1 MQKKKKYYEIK
12 DGGVTLYWDMTANML
27 VDIDVQPGVKTVN
40 LFVEKTVSNYP
51 YSTYKKS
58 LYSTYRIMLDKVYK
72 QFPDVEELNIGDCIS
87 TVKIRNDMFP
97 NVKLVTSEND
107 RFVDG
112 ASMLIEVPHNME
124 RKLLNT
130 FYMQSSMELDLKNIK
145 YIDDYALNGCLAHA
159 AINCDSLNNAGPK
172 AFCGAFMFDSGDDGL
187 SVINDVV
194 LKVEPDAKSVRLS
207 KRIRR
212 IANSADFKNVK
223 ELHVESINILYQLCK
238 WNNISGITDLFIEET
253 GAIDIRKLQR
263 MLTARG
269 FDKLGNIHV
278 DNKYYTS
285 IDGII
290 YSRDKQTLVLA
301 SSGRNGVVNIPEGT
315 KTIANGAFMKSNVR
329 EVNCPDSLEYIKD
342 NAFYACSFLKKVNFG
357 KGLKQIG
364 DSFRNASGVFAYCYV
379 LNDVVIPSSI
389 EEIGN
394 FAFFHCDELS
404 NVTFN
409 EGIRGIGLSAFTFC
423 PNLTN
428 VELPASL
435 IDVGLESFQGV
446 LNITVKG
453 GCRVFNLPSAVMMC
467 SGFTSQEDAMNKES
481 LIVDVN
487 IEGKGHVYLPKYTS
501 SEKITY
507 TNDFFNSNWYDK
519 EFSESVYEQ
528 AYSSRSKQILAIHIY
543 KQTKNSDV
551 EAYLRRAG
559 KSIAKRMIDEGN
571 ESGAV
576 EFLQFGLMTTA
587 ALKTILKTAEAK
599 GAASV
604 SSYILMQLSNKKK
617 STFRL

>member
-12 DGGVTLYWDMTANML
+12 DGGVTLYWDMSANAL
-27 VDIDVQPGVKTVN
+27 VDIDVRPGVKIVN
-40 LFVEKTVSNYP
+40 LFAEKTVSRYQ
-51 YSTYKKS
+51 YSI
-58 LYSTYRIMLDKVYK
+58 YRIKLDNVYK
-72 QFPDVEELNIGDCIS
+72 QFPDVEELHIGSDIS
-87 TVKIRNDMFP
+87 AVSIRNDMFP
-97 NVKLVTSEND
+97 NVKLVTSD
-107 RFVDG
+107 SDKFVDG
-112 ASMLIEVPHNME
+112 ASMLIEVPYNME
-124 RKLLNT
+124 RQLLNT
-130 FYMQSSMELDLKNIK
+130 FYMQPDMELDLKNIK
-145 YIDDYALNGCLAHA
+145 YINDYALNGCLAPV
-159 AINCDSLNNAGPK
+159 AINCDSINNAGPK

-194 LKVEPDAKSVRLS
+194 LKVEPDAKSVRFS

-223 ELHVESINILYQLCK
+223 ELHVESINILNQMLNR
-238 WNNISGITDLFIEET
+238 NNISGITDLFIEET

-263 MLTARG
+263 MLTSRG
-269 FDKLGNIHV
+269 FDRLVNIHI

-301 SSGRNGVVNIPEGT
+301 SSGREGVVNIPEGT
-315 KTIANGAFMKSNVR
+315 KIIANEAFAQSHV
-329 EVNCPDSLEYIKD
+329 EEINCPDSLEYIKD
-342 NAFYACSFLKKVNFG
+342 GAFRICSFLTKINFG

-364 DSFRNASGVFAYCYV
+364 ESFRNTSGVFAYCCM
-379 LNDVVIPSSI
+379 LKDVVIPKSV
-389 EEIGN
+389 EEIGK

-409 EGIRGIGLSAFTFC
+409 EGIRGIGLSAFAFC

-519 EFSESVYEQ
+519 EFSESVYEH

-571 ESGAV
+571 EIGVV

-599 GAASV
+599 DATSV
-604 SSYILMQLSNKKK
+604 SSYILMQLSNKKQ

>member
-12 DGGVTLYWDMTANML
+12 DGGVTLYWDMTANVL

-40 LFVEKTVSNYP
+40 LFAEKTASKY
-51 YSTYKKS
+51 
-58 LYSTYRIMLDKVYK
+58 LYSTYRVKLENVYK
-72 QFPDVEELNIGDCIS
+72 QFPDVEELHIGDDIS

-97 NVKLVTSEND
+97 NVKLVKSDSD

-112 ASMLIEVPHNME
+112 ASMLIEVTHNME

-130 FYMQSSMELDLKNIK
+130 FYMQSNMEIDLKNIK

-194 LKVEPDAKSVRLS
+194 LKVESDAKSVRLS

-223 ELHVESINILYQLCK
+223 ELHVESINILYQMCQR
-238 WNNISGITDLFIEET
+238 NNISEITDLFIEET

-263 MLTARG
+263 MLITARG

-329 EVNCPDSLEYIKD
+329 EVNCPDSLEYIHD
-342 NAFYACSFLKKVNFG
+342 NAFYACTFLEKVNFG
-357 KGLKQIG
+357 KGLKQLG

-379 LNDVVIPSSI
+379 LNDVVIPSSV

-409 EGIRGIGLSAFTFC
+409 EGIRGIGLSSFSFC
-423 PNLTN
+423 PKLTD
-428 VELPASL
+428 VVLPASL
-435 IDVGLESFQGV
+435 IDAGLESFQGV
-446 LNITVKG
+446 LNVTVKD
-453 GCRVFNLPSAVMMC
+453 GCRVFNLPAAFMMLP
-467 SGFTSQEDAMNKES
+467 GFNSQEDAMNKES

-501 SEKITY
+501 SDKITY

-543 KQTKNSDV
+543 KQTKSSDV

-559 KSIAKRMIDEGN
+559 KTIAKRMIDEGN

-587 ALKTILKTAEAK
+587 ALKTILKIAEAK

>member
-40 LFVEKTVSNYP
+40 LFVEKTASQY
-51 YSTYKKS
+51 
-58 LYSTYRIMLDKVYK
+58 LYSMYKIMLDNVYK
-72 QFPDVEELNIGDCIS
+72 QFPDVEELHIGDDIS

-112 ASMLIEVPHNME
+112 ASMLIEVTHNME

-130 FYMQSSMELDLKNIK
+130 FYMQSNMEIDLKNIK

-194 LKVEPDAKSVRLS
+194 LKVESDAKSVRLS

-223 ELHVESINILYQLCK
+223 ELHVESINILYQMCQR
-238 WNNISGITDLFIEET
+238 NNISEITDLFIEET

-263 MLTARG
+263 MLITARG

-329 EVNCPDSLEYIKD
+329 EVNCPDSLEYIND
-342 NAFYACSFLKKVNFG
+342 NAFYACTFLKKVNFG

-364 DSFRNASGVFAYCYV
+364 DSFRNALGVFAYCYV
-379 LNDVVIPSSI
+379 LNDVVIPSSV

-435 IDVGLESFQGV
+435 IDVGLESFQEV

>member
-12 DGGVTLYWDMTANML
+12 DGGVTLYWDMVTNTL

-40 LFVEKTVSNYP
+40 LFTEKTASQYQ
-51 YSTYKKS
+51 YSI
-58 LYSTYRIMLDKVYK
+58 YRIMLDKVYK
-72 QFPDVEELNIGDCIS
+72 QFPDVEELHIGDDIS
-87 TVKIRNDMFP
+87 SIVIRNDMFP
-97 NVKLVTSEND
+97 NVKLVKSKSN

-194 LKVEPDAKSVRLS
+194 LKVEPDAKSVRFS

-223 ELHVESINILYQLCK
+223 ELHVESINILNQMLNR
-238 WNNISGITDLFIEET
+238 NNISGITDLFIEET

-263 MLTARG
+263 MLTSRG
-269 FDKLGNIHV
+269 FDRLVNIHI

-301 SSGRNGVVNIPEGT
+301 SSGREGVVNIPEGT
-315 KTIANGAFMKSNVR
+315 KIIANEAFAQSHV
-329 EVNCPDSLEYIKD
+329 EEINCPDSLEYIKD
-342 NAFYACSFLKKVNFG
+342 GAFRICSFLTKINFG

-364 DSFRNASGVFAYCYV
+364 ESFRNTSGVFAYCCM
-379 LNDVVIPSSI
+379 LKDVVIPKSV
-389 EEIGN
+389 EEIGK

-409 EGIRGIGLSAFTFC
+409 EGIRGIGLSAFAFC

-435 IDVGLESFQGV
+435 IDVWLESFQGV

-543 KQTKNSDV
+543 KQTKNSDI

-571 ESGAV
+571 EIGVV

-599 GAASV
+599 DATSV
-604 SSYILMQLSNKKK
+604 SSYILMQLSNKKQ

>member
-40 LFVEKTVSNYP
+40 LFVEKTASQY
-51 YSTYKKS
+51 
-58 LYSTYRIMLDKVYK
+58 LYSMYKIMLDNVYK
-72 QFPDVEELNIGDCIS
+72 QFPDVEELHIGDDIS

-112 ASMLIEVPHNME
+112 ASMLIEVTHNME

-130 FYMQSSMELDLKNIK
+130 FYMQSNMEIDLKNIK

-194 LKVEPDAKSVRLS
+194 LKVESDAKSVRLS

-223 ELHVESINILYQLCK
+223 ELHVESINILYQMCQR
-238 WNNISGITDLFIEET
+238 NNISEITDLFIEET

-263 MLTARG
+263 MLITARG

-329 EVNCPDSLEYIKD
+329 EVNCPDSLEYIHD
-342 NAFYACSFLKKVNFG
+342 NAFYACTFLEKVNFG
-357 KGLKQIG
+357 KGLKQLG

-379 LNDVVIPSSI
+379 LNDVVIPSSV

-409 EGIRGIGLSAFTFC
+409 EGIRGIGLSSFSFC
-423 PNLTN
+423 PKLTD
-428 VELPASL
+428 VVLPASL
-435 IDVGLESFQGV
+435 IDAGIESFQGV
-446 LNITVKG
+446 LNVTVKD
-453 GCRVFNLPSAVMMC
+453 GCRVFNLPAAFMMLP
-467 SGFTSQEDAMNKES
+467 GFNSQEDAMNKES

-501 SEKITY
+501 SDKITY

-543 KQTKNSDV
+543 KQTKSSDV

-559 KSIAKRMIDEGN
+559 KTIAKRMIDEGN

-587 ALKTILKTAEAK
+587 ALKTILKIAEAK

>member
-1 MQKKKKYYEIK
+1 MQKKKQYYEIK
-12 DGGVTLYWDMTANML
+12 DGGVTLYWDMTSNTL

-40 LFVEKTVSNYP
+40 LFAEKTASKY
-51 YSTYKKS
+51 
-58 LYSTYRIMLDKVYK
+58 LYSTYRVKLENVYK
-72 QFPDVEELNIGDCIS
+72 QFPDVEELHIEGDIQQVS
-87 TVKIRNDMFP
+87 IRNDMFP
-97 NVKLVTSEND
+97 NVKLVTSDSD

-112 ASMLIEVPHNME
+112 ASMLIEVTHNME

-130 FYMQSSMELDLKNIK
+130 FYMQSNMELDLKNIK

-172 AFCGAFMFDSGDDGL
+172 AFCGAFMFDSGNDGL

-223 ELHVESINILYQLCK
+223 ELHVESINILNQMLNR
-238 WNNISGITDLFIEET
+238 NNISGITNLFIEET

-263 MLTARG
+263 MLITARR

-329 EVNCPDSLEYIKD
+329 EVNCPDSLEYIHD
-342 NAFYACSFLKKVNFG
+342 NAFYACTFLKKVNFG
-357 KGLKQIG
+357 KGLKQLG

-379 LNDVVIPSSI
+379 LNDVVIPSSV

-409 EGIRGIGLSAFTFC
+409 EGIRGIGLSSFSFC
-423 PNLTN
+423 PKLTD
-428 VELPASL
+428 VVLPASL
-435 IDVGLESFQGV
+435 IDAGLESFQGV
-446 LNITVKG
+446 LNVTVKD
-453 GCRVFNLPSAVMMC
+453 GCRVFNLPSAVMMIP
-467 SGFTSQEDAMNKES
+467 GFNCQEDAMNKES

-501 SEKITY
+501 SDKITY

-543 KQTKNSDV
+543 KQTKSSDV

-559 KSIAKRMIDEGN
+559 KTIAKRMIDEGN

>member
-40 LFVEKTVSNYP
+40 LFVEKTASQY
-51 YSTYKKS
+51 
-58 LYSTYRIMLDKVYK
+58 LYSMYKIMLDNVYK
-72 QFPDVEELNIGDCIS
+72 QFPDVEELHIGDDIS

-112 ASMLIEVPHNME
+112 ASMLIEVTHNME

-130 FYMQSSMELDLKNIK
+130 FYMQSNMEIDLKNIK

-194 LKVEPDAKSVRLS
+194 LKVESDAKSVRLS

-223 ELHVESINILYQLCK
+223 ELHVESINILYQMCQR
-238 WNNISGITDLFIEET
+238 NNISEITDLFIEET

-263 MLTARG
+263 MLITARG

-278 DNKYYTS
+278 ENKYYTS

-290 YSRDKQTLVLA
+290 YSRDRQTLVLA

-315 KTIANGAFMKSNVR
+315 KIIANGAFMNSNIC

-342 NAFYACSFLKKVNFG
+342 NAFYACSFLKKINFG
-357 KGLKQIG
+357 KGLKQVG
-364 DSFRNASGVFAYCYV
+364 DSFRNASGTFAYCYL
-379 LNDVVIPSSI
+379 LNDVVIPSSV

-394 FAFFHCDELS
+394 FVFFHCDELS

-409 EGIRGIGLSAFTFC
+409 EGIRGIGLSAFSFC
-423 PNLTN
+423 PKFTD
-428 VELPASL
+428 VVLPASL
-435 IDVGLESFQGV
+435 IDAGLESFQGA
-446 LNITVKG
+446 LNVTVRDG
-453 GCRVFNLPSAVMMC
+453 GRICNLPSAVMMLP
-467 SGFTSQEDAMNKES
+467 GFNSQEDAMNKES
-481 LIVDVN
+481 IIVDVN

-507 TNDFFNSNWYDK
+507 TNDFFNNNWYDK

-543 KQTKNSDV
+543 KKTKNSDV
-551 EAYLRRAG
+551 GAYLRRAG
-559 KSIAKRMIDEGN
+559 KTIVKRMIDEGD
-571 ESGAV
+571 EAGAV

-587 ALKTILKTAEAK
+587 ALKAILKNAEAK
-599 GAASV
+599 GAAAI
-604 SSYILMQLSNKKK
+604 SSYILIELNSKKQP
-617 STFRL
+617 TFRL

>member
-40 LFVEKTVSNYP
+40 LFVEKTASQY
-51 YSTYKKS
+51 
-58 LYSTYRIMLDKVYK
+58 LYSIYRIMLDKVYK
-72 QFPDVEELNIGDCIS
+72 QFPDVEELHIGDDIS

-130 FYMQSSMELDLKNIK
+130 FYMQSNMELDLKNIK

-223 ELHVESINILYQLCK
+223 ELHVESINILNQMVKRY
-238 WNNISGITDLFIEET
+238 NISGITDLFIEET
-253 GAIDIRKLQR
+253 GALDIRKLHR
-263 MLTARG
+263 MLTTRG
-269 FDKLGNIHV
+269 FDKLENIHV
-278 DNKYYTS
+278 DNKYYIS

-301 SSGRNGVVNIPEGT
+301 SSGRDGVVNIPEGT
-315 KTIANGAFMKSNVR
+315 KTIANGAFMNCNVC

-342 NAFYACSFLKKVNFG
+342 NAFSACTFLKKINFG
-357 KGLKQIG
+357 KGIKQIG
-364 DSFRNASGVFAYCYV
+364 DSFRNSSGVFAYCYL
-379 LNDVVIPSSI
+379 LNNVVIPQSV

-409 EGIRGIGLSAFTFC
+409 EGIRGIGFSAFSFC
-423 PNLTN
+423 PKLTD
-428 VELPASL
+428 VVLPASL
-435 IDVGLESFQGV
+435 IDAGFESFQGV
-446 LNITVKG
+446 TNVTVKD
-453 GCRVFNLPSAVMMC
+453 GCRVFNLPSAVMMLP
-467 SGFTSQEDAMNKES
+467 GFNSQEDAMNKES

-507 TNDFFNSNWYDK
+507 TNDFFNSNWYDR

-543 KQTKNSDV
+543 KQTKNSDIG
-551 EAYLRRAG
+551 AYLRRAG
-559 KSIAKRMIDEGN
+559 KTIAKRMIDEGN

-617 STFRL
+617 PTFRL

>member
-12 DGGVTLYWDMTANML
+12 DGGVTLYWDMTANVL

-40 LFVEKTVSNYP
+40 LFAEKTASKY
-51 YSTYKKS
+51 
-58 LYSTYRIMLDKVYK
+58 LYSTYRVKLENVYK
-72 QFPDVEELNIGDCIS
+72 QFPDVEELHIEGDIQQVS
-87 TVKIRNDMFP
+87 IRNDMFP
-97 NVKLVTSEND
+97 NVKLVKSDSD

-112 ASMLIEVPHNME
+112 ASMLIEVLYNMN
-124 RKLLNT
+124 RKLLNA
-130 FYMQSSMELDLKNIK
+130 FYMQPDMELDLKNIK
-145 YIDDYALNGCLAHA
+145 YIADYALNGCLASA

-194 LKVEPDAKSVRLS
+194 LKVESDAKSVRLS

-223 ELHVESINILYQLCK
+223 ELHVESINILYQMCQR
-238 WNNISGITDLFIEET
+238 NNISEITDLFIEET

-263 MLTARG
+263 MLITARG

-329 EVNCPDSLEYIKD
+329 EVNCPDSLEYIHD
-342 NAFYACSFLKKVNFG
+342 NAFYACTFLEKVNFG
-357 KGLKQIG
+357 KGLKQLG
-364 DSFRNASGVFAYCYV
+364 DSFRNASWVFAYCYV
-379 LNDVVIPSSI
+379 LNDVVIPSSV

-409 EGIRGIGLSAFTFC
+409 EGIRGIGLSSFSFC
-423 PNLTN
+423 PKLTD
-428 VELPASL
+428 VVLPASL
-435 IDVGLESFQGV
+435 IDAGLESFQGV
-446 LNITVKG
+446 LNVTVKD
-453 GCRVFNLPSAVMMC
+453 GCRVFNLPAAFMMLP
-467 SGFTSQEDAMNKES
+467 GFNSQEDAMNKES

-501 SEKITY
+501 SDKITY

-543 KQTKNSDV
+543 KQTKSSDV

-559 KSIAKRMIDEGN
+559 KTIAKRMIDEGN

-587 ALKTILKTAEAK
+587 ALKTILKIAEAK

>member
-40 LFVEKTVSNYP
+40 LFVEKTASQY
-51 YSTYKKS
+51 
-58 LYSTYRIMLDKVYK
+58 LYSMYKIMLDNVYK
-72 QFPDVEELNIGDCIS
+72 QFPDVEELHIGDDIS

-112 ASMLIEVPHNME
+112 ASMLIEITHNME

-130 FYMQSSMELDLKNIK
+130 FYMQSNMELDLKNIK

-223 ELHVESINILYQLCK
+223 ELHVESINILYQMCK
-238 WNNISGITDLFIEET
+238 RNNISEITDLFIEET

-329 EVNCPDSLEYIKD
+329 EVNCPDSLEYIND
-342 NAFYACSFLKKVNFG
+342 NAFYACTFLEKVNFG
-357 KGLKQIG
+357 KSLKQIG
-364 DSFRNASGVFAYCYV
+364 DSFRNALGAFAYCYV
-379 LNDVVIPSSI
+379 LNDVVIPSSV

-409 EGIRGIGLSAFTFC
+409 EGIRGIGLSSFSFC
-423 PNLTN
+423 PKLTD
-428 VELPASL
+428 VVLPASL
-435 IDVGLESFQGV
+435 IDAGLESFQGV
-446 LNITVKG
+446 LNVTVKD
-453 GCRVFNLPSAVMMC
+453 GCRVFNLPSAVMMLP
-467 SGFTSQEDAMNKES
+467 GFNSQEDAMNKES

-501 SEKITY
+501 SDKITY

-543 KQTKNSDV
+543 KQTKSSGV

-559 KSIAKRMIDEGN
+559 KTIAKRMIDECN

>member
-40 LFVEKTVSNYP
+40 LFVEKTASQY
-51 YSTYKKS
+51 
-58 LYSTYRIMLDKVYK
+58 LYSIYRIMLDKVYK
-72 QFPDVEELNIGDCIS
+72 QFPDVEELHIGDDIS

-107 RFVDG
+107 RFIDG
-112 ASMLIEVPHNME
+112 ASMLIEITHNME

-130 FYMQSSMELDLKNIK
+130 FYMQSNMELDLKNIK

-223 ELHVESINILYQLCK
+223 ELHVESINILYQMCQR
-238 WNNISGITDLFIEET
+238 NNISEITDLFIEET

-263 MLTARG
+263 MLITARG

-329 EVNCPDSLEYIKD
+329 EVNCPDSLEYIHD
-342 NAFYACSFLKKVNFG
+342 NAFYACTFLEKVNFG
-357 KGLKQIG
+357 KGLKQLG

-379 LNDVVIPSSI
+379 LNDVVIPSSV

-394 FAFFHCDELS
+394 FAFFHCYELS

-409 EGIRGIGLSAFTFC
+409 EGIRGIGLSSFSFC
-423 PNLTN
+423 PKLTD
-428 VELPASL
+428 VVLPASL
-435 IDVGLESFQGV
+435 IDAGLESFQGV
-446 LNITVKG
+446 LNVTVKD
-453 GCRVFNLPSAVMMC
+453 GCRVFNLPAAFMMLP
-467 SGFTSQEDAMNKES
+467 GFNGQEDAMNKES

-501 SEKITY
+501 SDKITY

-551 EAYLRRAG
+551 EAYLRRVG
-559 KSIAKRMIDEGN
+559 KTIAKRMIDEGN

-587 ALKTILKTAEAK
+587 ALKTILKIAEAK

>member
-12 DGGVTLYWDMTANML
+12 DGGVTLYWDMVTNTL

-40 LFVEKTVSNYP
+40 LFTEKTASQYQ
-51 YSTYKKS
+51 YSI
-58 LYSTYRIMLDKVYK
+58 YRIMLDKVYK
-72 QFPDVEELNIGDCIS
+72 QFPDVEELHIGDDIS
-87 TVKIRNDMFP
+87 IVKIRNDMFP
-97 NVKLVTSEND
+97 NVKLVKSKSN

-263 MLTARG
+263 MLTSRG
-269 FDKLGNIHV
+269 FDRLVNIHI

-301 SSGRNGVVNIPEGT
+301 SSGREGVVNIPEGT
-315 KTIANGAFMKSNVR
+315 KIIANEAFAQSHV
-329 EVNCPDSLEYIKD
+329 EEINCPDSLEYIKD
-342 NAFYACSFLKKVNFG
+342 GAFRICSFLTKINFG

-364 DSFRNASGVFAYCYV
+364 ESFRNTSGVFAYCCM
-379 LNDVVIPSSI
+379 LKDVVIPKSV
-389 EEIGN
+389 EEIGK

-409 EGIRGIGLSAFTFC
+409 EGIRGIGLSAFAFC

-571 ESGAV
+571 EIGVV

-599 GAASV
+599 DATSV
-604 SSYILMQLSNKKK
+604 SSYILMQLSNKKQ

>member
-12 DGGVTLYWDMTANML
+12 DGGVTLYWDMTANVL

-40 LFVEKTVSNYP
+40 LFAEKTASKY
-51 YSTYKKS
+51 
-58 LYSTYRIMLDKVYK
+58 LYSTYRVKLENVYK
-72 QFPDVEELNIGDCIS
+72 QFPDVEELHIEGDIQQVS
-87 TVKIRNDMFP
+87 IRNDMFP
-97 NVKLVTSEND
+97 NVKLVKSDSD

-112 ASMLIEVPHNME
+112 ASMLIEVLYNMN
-124 RKLLNT
+124 RKLLNA
-130 FYMQSSMELDLKNIK
+130 FYMQPDMELDLKNIK
-145 YIDDYALNGCLAHA
+145 YIADYALNGCLASA
-159 AINCDSLNNAGPK
+159 AINCDSLNDAAPK
-172 AFCGAFMFDSGDDGL
+172 AFSGAFMFDTGDDGL
-187 SVINDVV
+187 SVINDAV

-212 IANSADFKNVK
+212 IANSANFKNVK
-223 ELHVESINILYQLCK
+223 SLHVESINILNQIFSR
-238 WNNISGITDLFIEET
+238 NNISGITDLFVEET
-253 GAIDIRKLQR
+253 GAIDIRKLHR
-263 MLTARG
+263 MLTSRG
-269 FDKLGNIHV
+269 FDSLGNIHV
-278 DNKYYTS
+278 ENKYYTS

-290 YSRDKQTLVLA
+290 YSRDRQTLVLA

-315 KTIANGAFMKSNVR
+315 KIIANGAFMNSNIC

-342 NAFYACSFLKKVNFG
+342 NAFYACSFLKKINFG
-357 KGLKQIG
+357 KGLKQVG
-364 DSFRNASGVFAYCYV
+364 DSFRNASGTFAYCYL
-379 LNDVVIPSSI
+379 LNDVVIPSSV

-409 EGIRGIGLSAFTFC
+409 EGIRGIGLSSFSFC
-423 PNLTN
+423 PKLTG
-428 VELPASL
+428 VVLPASL
-435 IDVGLESFQGV
+435 IDAGLESFQGV
-446 LNITVKG
+446 LNVTVKD
-453 GCRVFNLPSAVMMC
+453 GCRVFNLPSAVMMLP
-467 SGFTSQEDAMNKES
+467 GFNSQEDAMNKES

-501 SEKITY
+501 SDKITY

-543 KQTKNSDV
+543 KQTKSSDV

-559 KSIAKRMIDEGN
+559 KTIAKRMIDEGN
-571 ESGAV
+571 DSGAV

-587 ALKTILKTAEAK
+587 ALKTILKIAEAK

>member
-40 LFVEKTVSNYP
+40 LFVEKTASQY
-51 YSTYKKS
+51 
-58 LYSTYRIMLDKVYK
+58 LYSMYKIMLDNVYK
-72 QFPDVEELNIGDCIS
+72 QFPDVEELHIGDDIS

-112 ASMLIEVPHNME
+112 ASMLIEVTHNME

-130 FYMQSSMELDLKNIK
+130 FYMQSNMEIDLKNIK

-194 LKVEPDAKSVRLS
+194 LKVESDAKSVRLS

-223 ELHVESINILYQLCK
+223 ELHVESINILYQMCQR
-238 WNNISGITDLFIEET
+238 NNISEITDLFIEET

-263 MLTARG
+263 MLITARG

-329 EVNCPDSLEYIKD
+329 EVNCPDSLEYIND
-342 NAFYACSFLKKVNFG
+342 NAFYACTFLKKVNFG

-364 DSFRNASGVFAYCYV
+364 GSFRHDSGVFTYCYA
-379 LNDVVIPSSI
+379 LNNVVIPPSV

-409 EGIRGIGLSAFTFC
+409 EGIRGIGLSAFSFC
-423 PNLTN
+423 PKLTD
-428 VELPASL
+428 VVLPASL
-435 IDVGLESFQGV
+435 IDAGLESFQGV
-446 LNITVKG
+446 LNVTVKDG
-453 GCRVFNLPSAVMMC
+453 SRIFNLPSAVMMTP
-467 SGFTSQEDAMNKES
+467 GFNSLEDAMNKES

-507 TNDFFNSNWYDK
+507 TNDFFNNNWYDK

-528 AYSSRSKQILAIHIY
+528 AYSSRSKQMLAIHIY
-543 KQTKNSDV
+543 KKTKNSDV
-551 EAYLRRAG
+551 GAYLRRAG
-559 KSIAKRMIDEGN
+559 KTIVKRMIDEGD
-571 ESGAV
+571 EAGAV

-587 ALKTILKTAEAK
+587 ALKAILKNAESK
-599 GAASV
+599 GAAAI
-604 SSYILMQLSNKKK
+604 SSYILIELNSKKQP
-617 STFRL
+617 TFRL

>member
-40 LFVEKTVSNYP
+40 LFVEKTASQY
-51 YSTYKKS
+51 
-58 LYSTYRIMLDKVYK
+58 LYSMYKIMLDNVYK
-72 QFPDVEELNIGDCIS
+72 QFPDVEELHIGDDIS

-112 ASMLIEVPHNME
+112 ASMLIEVTHNME

-130 FYMQSSMELDLKNIK
+130 FYMQSNMEIDLKNIK

-194 LKVEPDAKSVRLS
+194 LKVESDAKSVRLS

-223 ELHVESINILYQLCK
+223 ELHVESINILYQMCQR
-238 WNNISGITDLFIEET
+238 NNISEITDLFIEET

-263 MLTARG
+263 MLITARG

-329 EVNCPDSLEYIKD
+329 EVNCPDSLEYIND
-342 NAFYACSFLKKVNFG
+342 NAFYACTFLKKVNFG

-364 DSFRNASGVFAYCYV
+364 DSFRNALGVFAYCYV
-379 LNDVVIPSSI
+379 LNDVVIPSSV

-409 EGIRGIGLSAFTFC
+409 EGIRGIGLSSFSFC
-423 PNLTN
+423 PKLTD
-428 VELPASL
+428 VVLPASL
-435 IDVGLESFQGV
+435 IDAGLESFQGV
-446 LNITVKG
+446 LNVTVKD
-453 GCRVFNLPSAVMMC
+453 GCRVFNLPSAVMMLP
-467 SGFTSQEDAMNKES
+467 GFNSQEDAMNKES

-501 SEKITY
+501 SDKITY

-543 KQTKNSDV
+543 KHTKSSDV
-551 EAYLRRAG
+551 EVYLRRAG
-559 KSIAKRMIDEGN
+559 KTIAKRMIDEGN

>member
-1 MQKKKKYYEIK
+1 MQKKKQYYEIK

-40 LFVEKTVSNYP
+40 LFVEKTASQY
-51 YSTYKKS
+51 
-58 LYSTYRIMLDKVYK
+58 LYSMYKIMLDNVYK
-72 QFPDVEELNIGDCIS
+72 QFPDVEELHIGDDIS

-112 ASMLIEVPHNME
+112 ASMLIEVTHNME

-130 FYMQSSMELDLKNIK
+130 FYMQSNMEIDLKNIK

-194 LKVEPDAKSVRLS
+194 LKVESDAKSVRLS

-223 ELHVESINILYQLCK
+223 ELHVESINILYQMCQR
-238 WNNISGITDLFIEET
+238 NNISEITDLFIEET

-263 MLTARG
+263 MLITARG

-329 EVNCPDSLEYIKD
+329 EVNCPDSLEYIND
-342 NAFYACSFLKKVNFG
+342 NAFYACTFLKKVNFG

-364 DSFRNASGVFAYCYV
+364 DSFRNALGVFAYCYV
-379 LNDVVIPSSI
+379 LNDVVIPSSV

-435 IDVGLESFQGV
+435 IDVGLESFQEV

>member
-1 MQKKKKYYEIK
+1 M
-12 DGGVTLYWDMTANML
+12 
-27 VDIDVQPGVKTVN
+27 
-40 LFVEKTVSNYP
+40 
-51 YSTYKKS
+51 
-58 LYSTYRIMLDKVYK
+58 
-72 QFPDVEELNIGDCIS
+72 
-87 TVKIRNDMFP
+87 
-97 NVKLVTSEND
+97 
-107 RFVDG
+107 
-112 ASMLIEVPHNME
+112 
-124 RKLLNT
+124 
-130 FYMQSSMELDLKNIK
+130 
-145 YIDDYALNGCLAHA
+145 
-159 AINCDSLNNAGPK
+159 
-172 AFCGAFMFDSGDDGL
+172 
-187 SVINDVV
+187 
-194 LKVEPDAKSVRLS
+194 
-207 KRIRR
+207 
-212 IANSADFKNVK
+212 
-223 ELHVESINILYQLCK
+223 
-238 WNNISGITDLFIEET
+238 
-253 GAIDIRKLQR
+253 
-263 MLTARG
+263 
-269 FDKLGNIHV
+269 
-278 DNKYYTS
+278 
-285 IDGII
+285 
-290 YSRDKQTLVLA
+290 
-301 SSGRNGVVNIPEGT
+301 
-315 KTIANGAFMKSNVR
+315 
-329 EVNCPDSLEYIKD
+329 
-342 NAFYACSFLKKVNFG
+342 
-357 KGLKQIG
+357 
-364 DSFRNASGVFAYCYV
+364 
-379 LNDVVIPSSI
+379 
-389 EEIGN
+389 
-394 FAFFHCDELS
+394 
-404 NVTFN
+404 
-409 EGIRGIGLSAFTFC
+409 
-423 PNLTN
+423 
-428 VELPASL
+428 
-435 IDVGLESFQGV
+435 IDVGLESFQEV

>member
-40 LFVEKTVSNYP
+40 LFAEKTASKY
-51 YSTYKKS
+51 
-58 LYSTYRIMLDKVYK
+58 LYSIYKIMLDKVYK
-72 QFPDVEELNIGDCIS
+72 QFPDVEELHIGDDIS
-87 TVKIRNDMFP
+87 TVRIRNDMFP

-107 RFVDG
+107 RFIDG
-112 ASMLIEVPHNME
+112 ASMLIEVTHNME

-130 FYMQSSMELDLKNIK
+130 FYMQPNMELDLKNIK
-145 YIDDYALNGCLAHA
+145 YIDAYALNGCLAHA

-187 SVINDVV
+187 SVMNDVV
-194 LKVEPDAKSVRLS
+194 LKVEPDVKSVQLS

-212 IANSADFKNVK
+212 ISNSADFKNVK

-263 MLTARG
+263 MLITARG

-342 NAFYACSFLKKVNFG
+342 NAFYACSFLKKINFG
-357 KGLKQIG
+357 KGLKQVG
-364 DSFRNASGVFAYCYV
+364 DSFRNASGTFAYCYL
-379 LNDVVIPSSI
+379 LNDVVIPSSV

-409 EGIRGIGLSAFTFC
+409 EGIRGIGLSAFSFC
-423 PNLTN
+423 PKFTD
-428 VELPASL
+428 VVLPASL
-435 IDVGLESFQGV
+435 IDAGLESFQGA
-446 LNITVKG
+446 LNVTVRDG
-453 GCRVFNLPSAVMMC
+453 GRICNLPSAVIMLP
-467 SGFTSQEDAMNKES
+467 GFNSQEDAMNKES
-481 LIVDVN
+481 IIVDVN

-507 TNDFFNSNWYDK
+507 TNDFFNNNWYDK

-543 KQTKNSDV
+543 KKTKNSDV
-551 EAYLRRAG
+551 GAYLRRAG
-559 KSIAKRMIDEGN
+559 KTIVKRMIDEGD
-571 ESGAV
+571 EAGAV

-587 ALKTILKTAEAK
+587 ALKAILKNAEAK
-599 GAASV
+599 GAAAI
-604 SSYILMQLSNKKK
+604 SSYILIELNSKKQP
-617 STFRL
+617 TFRL

>member
-12 DGGVTLYWDMTANML
+12 DGGVTLYWDMAANAL

-40 LFVEKTVSNYP
+40 LFVEKTASQYH
-51 YSTYKKS
+51 YSI
-58 LYSTYRIMLDKVYK
+58 YRIMLDKVYK
-72 QFPDVEELNIGDCIS
+72 QFPDVEELHIGDGIS
-87 TVKIRNDMFP
+87 TVRIRNDMFP

-112 ASMLIEVPHNME
+112 ASMLIEVPYNME

-130 FYMQSSMELDLKNIK
+130 FYMQSNMELDLKNIK
-145 YIDDYALNGCLAHA
+145 YIDDYALNGCLAPA

-172 AFCGAFMFDSGDDGL
+172 AFCGAFMFDSGDGGL

-223 ELHVESINILYQLCK
+223 ELHVESINILNQMLSR
-238 WNNISGITDLFIEET
+238 NNISGITDLFIEET
-253 GAIDIRKLQR
+253 GALDIRKLHQ

-269 FDKLGNIHV
+269 FNKLENIHV

-290 YSRDKQTLVLA
+290 YSRDKQRLVLA

-315 KTIANGAFMKSNVR
+315 KTIANGAFMNSNVC
-329 EVNCPDSLEYIKD
+329 EVNCPDSLEYIND
-342 NAFYACSFLKKVNFG
+342 NAFYACTFLEKVNFG
-357 KGLKQIG
+357 KGLKRIG
-364 DSFRNASGVFAYCYV
+364 DSFRNASGVFAYCHV
-379 LNDVVIPSSI
+379 LNDVVIPSSV

-409 EGIRGIGLSAFTFC
+409 EGIRGIGCSSFSFC
-423 PNLTN
+423 PKLTD
-428 VELPASL
+428 VVLPASL
-435 IDVGLESFQGV
+435 IDAGLESFQGV
-446 LNITVKG
+446 LNVTVKD
-453 GCRVFNLPSAVMMC
+453 GCRVFNLPSAVMMLP
-467 SGFTSQEDAMNKES
+467 GFNSQEDAMNKES
-481 LIVDVN
+481 LIVDIN

-519 EFSESVYEQ
+519 EFSESIYEQ
-528 AYSSRSKQILAIHIY
+528 AYSSRSKQMLAIHIY
-543 KQTKNSDV
+543 KKTKNSDIG
-551 EAYLRRAG
+551 AYLRRAG
-559 KSIAKRMIDEGN
+559 KTIVKRMIDEGD
-571 ESGAV
+571 EAGAV
-576 EFLQFGLMTTA
+576 EFLQFGLMTTT
-587 ALKTILKTAEAK
+587 ALKAILKNAEAK
-599 GAASV
+599 GAAAI
-604 SSYILMQLSNKKK
+604 SSYILIELNSKKQP
-617 STFRL
+617 TFRL

>member
-12 DGGVTLYWDMTANML
+12 DGGVTMYWDMTANML

-40 LFVEKTVSNYP
+40 LFVEKTASQY
-51 YSTYKKS
+51 
-58 LYSTYRIMLDKVYK
+58 LYSMYKIMLDNVYK
-72 QFPDVEELNIGDCIS
+72 QFPDVEELHIGDDIS

-112 ASMLIEVPHNME
+112 ASMLIEVTHNME

-130 FYMQSSMELDLKNIK
+130 FYMQSNMEIDLKNIK

-194 LKVEPDAKSVRLS
+194 LKVESDAKSVRLS

-223 ELHVESINILYQLCK
+223 ELHVESINILYQMCQR
-238 WNNISGITDLFIEET
+238 NNISEITDLFIEET

-263 MLTARG
+263 MLITARG

-329 EVNCPDSLEYIKD
+329 EVNCPDSLEYIND
-342 NAFYACSFLKKVNFG
+342 NAFYACTFLKKVNFG

-364 DSFRNASGVFAYCYV
+364 DSFRNALGVFAYCYV
-379 LNDVVIPSSI
+379 LNDVVIPSSV

-409 EGIRGIGLSAFTFC
+409 EGIRGIGLSSFSFC
-423 PNLTN
+423 PKLTD
-428 VELPASL
+428 VVLPASL
-435 IDVGLESFQGV
+435 IDAGLESFQGV
-446 LNITVKG
+446 LNVTVKD